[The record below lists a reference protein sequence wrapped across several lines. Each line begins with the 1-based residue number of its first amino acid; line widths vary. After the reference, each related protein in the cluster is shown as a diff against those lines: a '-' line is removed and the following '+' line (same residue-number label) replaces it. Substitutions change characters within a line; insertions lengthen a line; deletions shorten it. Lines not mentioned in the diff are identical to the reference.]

1 MYDCGF
7 VVGKFAPLT
16 RGHIMLINQAATQA
30 HKVIVVLSHDQRWVD
45 AQRPRDRQVLALKNR
60 LRWLQQTFAQDKHIE
75 IEVID
80 ESEIPQYPDGW
91 QAYTGLLRTIIDKH
105 LGSTVDDPYPNF
117 VDISKLNLHRKAKTA
132 AIFSSEIDYDK
143 NYAKYLPFVSHVV
156 VDAQR
161 STMPISATKVRED
174 LYANWEYLP
183 SIVRKDYTRR
193 IAVLG
198 TESTGKT
205 TLVRALAKY
214 FNTSWVEEYGR
225 TYVETEL
232 AGSEA
237 TMLSSDFP
245 LIAYRQKDLEEK
257 ALRTANRICLVD
269 TNAFITEFY
278 HRLYIGYSN
287 PIVSAI
293 AKEEHYDMVLV
304 LSDNVPWVADGL
316 RCNEDRTRTRE
327 LFKSMLLEYPNQ
339 TPEYTYF
346 IEADNYQER
355 YLKAVAAIE
364 DYMSDYND

>member
-1 MYDCGF
+1 MYDYGF

-30 HKVIVVLSHDQRWVD
+30 KKVVVVLSHDQRWVD
-45 AQRPRDRQVLALKNR
+45 SQKPRDRQVLALKNR

-75 IEVID
+75 IDVID
-80 ESEIPQYPDGW
+80 ESDIPQYPNGW
-91 QAYTGLLRTIIDKH
+91 EAYTSLLGELIAKR
-105 LGSTVDDPYPNF
+105 LRGFYGSGMPEGTSRNIPRLAP
-117 VDISKLNLHRKAKTA
+117 TA

-143 NYAKYLPFVSHVV
+143 NYAHYLPHISHVI
-156 VDAQR
+156 VDAHR
-161 STMPISATKVRED
+161 TTMPISATRVREN

-183 SIVRKDYTRR
+183 SIVRKDYTRK
-193 IAVLG
+193 IVILG

-225 TYVETEL
+225 VYVETEL
-232 AGSEA
+232 AGSEK
-237 TMLSSDFP
+237 TLRSSDYP
-245 LIAYRQKDLEEK
+245 LIAYRHKDLEEK
-257 ALRTANRICLVD
+257 AMRSANRICLVD

-278 HRLYIGYSN
+278 HRLYEHCSN

-293 AKEEHYDMVLV
+293 AKEERYDAVII
-304 LSDNVPWVADGL
+304 LSDNVPWVDDGM
-316 RCNEDRTRTRE
+316 RSNPNRSKTAE

-346 IEADNYQER
+346 IEADSYQER
-355 YLKAVAAIE
+355 YNRAVAIID